1 MSEYEER
8 RYDANNWKLSTKA
21 PKNVLASRLYGV
33 QKVKS
38 VNTVMKTVPV
48 GVLQSADGWSKVMA
62 AMDAKFMP
70 DDKARSWIAFD
81 LWEDI

>member
-1 MSEYEER
+1 M
-8 RYDANNWKLSTKA
+8 
-21 PKNVLASRLYGV
+21 
-33 QKVKS
+33 
-38 VNTVMKTVPV
+38 MKTVPV